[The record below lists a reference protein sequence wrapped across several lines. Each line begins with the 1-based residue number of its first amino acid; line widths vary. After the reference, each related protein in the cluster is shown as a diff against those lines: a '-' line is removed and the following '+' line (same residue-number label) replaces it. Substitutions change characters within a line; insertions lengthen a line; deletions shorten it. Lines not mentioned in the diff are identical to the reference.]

1 MCLIYGF
8 DLCDF
13 VIDVAGENRER
24 KRGWRKHR
32 ERERERERERP
43 RPVLEP
49 MGKERARPVL
59 EPTVDEGCCCDSV
72 RDVGDG

>member
-1 MCLIYGF
+1 VCLIYGF

-32 ERERERERERP
+32 ERERERDQDLYSNRRGRREQDLYSNQRWT
-43 RPVLEP
+43 
-49 MGKERARPVL
+49 K
-59 EPTVDEGCCCDSV
+59 
-72 RDVGDG
+72 DVAVTP